1 MTTGSRTQ
9 RQEKLDI
16 PTLLNREKANMDSKL
31 NQYKSSVPTH
41 NLHSSTSNERNPLAS
56 PNGSNM
62 QFSYPVSSGLLTSRN
77 SEVAKST
84 ANLILKPKQEEK
96 EDLFSNLGKSN
107 NKYLDNHQS
116 NTASN
121 SYNQNAK
128 ESYN

>member
-1 MTTGSRTQ
+1 MTTGSSTHRKD
-9 RQEKLDI
+9 KLDI

-62 QFSYPVSSGLLTSRN
+62 LLSYPVSSGLLTSRN
-77 SEVAKST
+77 SAVAKST

-96 EDLFSNLGKSN
+96 EDLFSNLGKPN
-107 NKYLDNHQS
+107 NKYLAHHQS
-116 NTASN
+116 
-121 SYNQNAK
+121 
-128 ESYN
+128 